1 MIFFVN
7 VFCLD
12 VFLPP
17 AKSLQKGAQSEPTDR
32 RGEARS
38 CNIDYMDEIGAAD
51 GCLRSAR
58 DSPMQDLDSVI
69 LALDNRDTLLNERVQ
84 QLNRKKHEIAQAMA
98 I

>member
-1 MIFFVN
+1 MN
-7 VFCLD
+7 
-12 VFLPP
+12 
-17 AKSLQKGAQSEPTDR
+17 QPTD
-32 RGEARS
+32 EEKQEVV
-38 CNIDYMDEIGAAD
+38 ILIMDEIGAAD

-84 QLNRKKHEIAQAMA
+84 ELNRKKHEIAQAMA